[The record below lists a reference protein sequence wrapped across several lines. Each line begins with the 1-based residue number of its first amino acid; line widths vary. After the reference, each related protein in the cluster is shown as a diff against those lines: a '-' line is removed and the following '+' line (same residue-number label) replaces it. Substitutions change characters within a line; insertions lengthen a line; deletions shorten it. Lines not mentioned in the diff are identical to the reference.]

1 MSILFESSTPIEYL
15 LRDALTK
22 ENLDFQEQYR
32 IYTGGLFSEV
42 QYVAD
47 FLLIKNNVRLLVE
60 CDGFHYHAGKD
71 KKRKQLERD
80 NWLMNK
86 GYKILHFSTKSLT
99 SNMPKVIQTIK
110 YHLDSPYN
118 SSCVSTTKFSFPYS
132 TQPNLNL
139 VKTNYNYNVIL
150 FCYYKQIPVG
160 ICVVYKYKYVVNNN
174 WSEERI
180 KICEGVPNDM
190 LETTAI
196 YLALLDLKRPV
207 QLKIYYSGLIYND
220 KFDVS
225 KKLKP
230 SLRKMLKGN
239 ELLRTHTI
247 STSYVGLYEY
257 NRFSK
262 KESQKI
268 IKELKSRCFQ
278 ICNNEE
284 KINTFPKIN
293 YSILCKG

>member
-42 QYVAD
+42 KYVAD
-47 FLLIKNNVRLLVE
+47 FLLIQNNVRLLVE
-60 CDGFHYHAGKD
+60 CDGFHYHAGKEN
-71 KKRKQLERD
+71 KKKQLERY

-86 GYKILHFSTKSLT
+86 GYKVLHFSTKALT

-110 YHLDSPYN
+110 YHLNSPYN
-118 SSCVSTTKFSFPYS
+118 SSCISAEKSSFPYS
-132 TQPNLNL
+132 TKPNLSL
-139 VKTNYNYNVIL
+139 IKTNDNYNVIL
-150 FCYYKQIPVG
+150 FCYYKQIPAG

-190 LETTAI
+190 LEVTAI

-220 KFDVS
+220 SFDVS

-239 ELLRTHTI
+239 ELLRTHII

-262 KESQKI
+262 KESQKT
-268 IKELKSRCFQ
+268 KRCRTR
-278 ICNNEE
+278 ICRLL
-284 KINTFPKIN
+284 
-293 YSILCKG
+293 YQLLSDD